1 MVRNYIIVTASY
13 WGFTLVDGALRM
25 LVLFHFFRLG
35 YTPFTLAFLFLLYE
49 TAGIAANLAG
59 GYFASRFGIPRML
72 AIGQMLQIAGLL
84 MLSALDPGWG
94 AAASVAWVV
103 IAQGIAGVA
112 KDLTKTASKS
122 AIKATSVEGSGQLF
136 RWVAW
141 FTGSKNAMK
150 GIGFFVGGLL
160 LDLVGFTHALWMMA
174 ALLGVIFIAGLV
186 LLPSQLGK
194 AKSSKTIRELFGKSR
209 GVNLLAAAR
218 IFMFGARDVW
228 FVVGLPVFLYAHGW
242 KFLQVGGF
250 LAAWTVAYGGIQA
263 IAPTLVRTKCGWPQ
277 PRGAI
282 SQAVGGGSCGRTDC
296 TSGYHEL
303 NRRCASRSRLGGG
316 IGTFRSAVRSEFVP
330 ALVSYPGLRGIRK
343 GSGRRRILLCSQCS
357 RPAPRH
363 HVVRSAVSGRG
374 HYGLPDRLGRHAPAL
389 LPHHIHHSAQCRRL
403 KSGTG
408 ADLSAGK
415 EARCLLAKLTVHRPL
430 SFRRLFQPTDEREVM
445 PAGLEVGIQSVSWAG
460 AALWTAYKFA
470 RWECIS
476 TGNIF
481 DQIGMAFWILSLT
494 MFFSRLGAVFVP

>member
-1 MVRNYIIVTASY
+1 MVRNYLIVTASY

-49 TAGIAANLAG
+49 AAGIGANLAG

-94 AAASVAWVV
+94 AVASVAWVV

-122 AIKATSVEGSGQLF
+122 AIKATSAEGSGQLF

-150 GIGFFVGGLL
+150 GVGFFVGGLL
-160 LDLVGFTHALWMMA
+160 LDLAGFTHALWMMA
-174 ALLGVIFIAGLV
+174 GLLGVIFVAGLL

-228 FVVGLPVFLYAHGW
+228 FVVGLPVFLYAYGW
-242 KFLQVGGF
+242 TFLQVGAF
-250 LAAWTVAYGGIQA
+250 LAAWTIAYGGVQA
-263 IAPTLVRTKCGWPQ
+263 IAPSLV
-277 PRGAI
+277 
-282 SQAVGGGSCGRTDC
+282 
-296 TSGYHEL
+296 
-303 NRRCASRSRLGGG
+303 SRSTDGLSREVPAARIWAAILAAVPIALAVIMNSTEVGRPDLILVVGLALFGLPFAVNSSLHSYLILAYAGSEKAAEDVGFYYAANAAGRLLG
-316 IGTFRSAVRSEFVP
+316 ITLSGALYQFAGITGCLIGSAVM
-330 ALVSYPGLRGIRK
+330 L
-343 GSGRRRILLCSQCS
+343 LLCSLITFLLPLNAGLPTA
-357 RPAPRH
+357 RPAK
-363 HVVRSAVSGRG
+363 A
-374 HYGLPDRLGRHAPAL
+374 
-389 LPHHIHHSAQCRRL
+389 
-403 KSGTG
+403 
-408 ADLSAGK
+408 
-415 EARCLLAKLTVHRPL
+415 
-430 SFRRLFQPTDEREVM
+430 
-445 PAGLEVGIQSVSWAG
+445 
-460 AALWTAYKFA
+460 
-470 RWECIS
+470 
-476 TGNIF
+476 
-481 DQIGMAFWILSLT
+481 
-494 MFFSRLGAVFVP
+494 

>member
-1 MVRNYIIVTASY
+1 MVRNYLIVTASY

-49 TAGIAANLAG
+49 AAGIAANLAG

-72 AIGQMLQIAGLL
+72 AVGQMLQIAGLL

-122 AIKATSVEGSGQLF
+122 AIKATSAEGSGQLF

-150 GIGFFVGGLL
+150 GVGFFVGGLL
-160 LDLVGFTHALWMMA
+160 LDLAGFAHALWMMA
-174 ALLGVIFIAGLV
+174 ALLGVIFVAGLL

-228 FVVGLPVFLYAHGW
+228 FVVGLPVFLYANGW
-242 KFLQVGGF
+242 RFLEVGGF
-250 LAAWTVAYGGIQA
+250 LAAWTIAYGGVQA
-263 IAPTLVRTKCGWPQ
+263 IAPMLV
-277 PRGAI
+277 
-282 SQAVGGGSCGRTDC
+282 
-296 TSGYHEL
+296 
-303 NRRCASRSRLGGG
+303 SRSPDGLSREVPAARLWAALLAAVPIALAVIMQGTNVVRPDLILVIGLALFGLPFAVNSSLHSYLILAYAGSEKAAEDVGFYYAANAAGRLLG
-316 IGTFRSAVRSEFVP
+316 IILSGVLYQFAGITGCLAGSAVM
-330 ALVSYPGLRGIRK
+330 L
-343 GSGRRRILLCSQCS
+343 LLCW
-357 RPAPRH
+357 
-363 HVVRSAVSGRG
+363 
-374 HYGLPDRLGRHAPAL
+374 LITFL
-389 LPHHIHHSAQCRRL
+389 LPS
-403 KSGTG
+403 KEG
-408 ADLSAGK
+408 LSAAQ
-415 EARCLLAKLTVHRPL
+415 ARP
-430 SFRRLFQPTDEREVM
+430 
-445 PAGLEVGIQSVSWAG
+445 
-460 AALWTAYKFA
+460 
-470 RWECIS
+470 
-476 TGNIF
+476 
-481 DQIGMAFWILSLT
+481 
-494 MFFSRLGAVFVP
+494 